1 MYLSMDM
8 GTSSTRLWLC
18 DGEKIIAHTCRRFG
32 AGYRKQSGSEAFFDK
47 VNSIIDDLLS
57 GVSLERQ
64 DIEGMIISGMGTSE
78 IGICDIPHIQL
89 PIDEYTLAQNVV
101 ERIIPEINNLK
112 LFFVPGVK
120 QARNGEIEDIMRGEE
135 TEICGIMDSIG
146 EIKRCAVVL
155 PGTHNKVIKINESG
169 QIECFMTAMS
179 GEIIDLVIKNSIL
192 SGSVSHDFAPLR
204 EYVILGAEDAAN
216 VGLTNTLFK
225 IRVMSKN
232 GVDVDSLSSYLYG
245 AVLSQDVPAILRI
258 TGDVKI
264 YIGGN
269 ENFRKV
275 LAILLRHNNAIELSE
290 EISSSATRCGLSR
303 IYSIYRSLS
312 KREDVIA
319 SIEREKLIAIVRN
332 PDLDTLFDAVDALY
346 EGGVRIL
353 EVTFDRS
360 GKIPHEKTADI
371 IASLSIR
378 YKGKMHIGAG
388 TVTSAQEVDL
398 ARCSGAEFIISP
410 NADAGVISHTRKN
423 GLVSIPGA
431 YTPTEITTAADAG
444 ADFIKLFP
452 ADDVSFKY
460 VKALKAPLSDVK
472 LLAVGGVNHENARSF
487 IENGFCGIGI
497 GSNLYDKELISQ
509 GRFSE
514 LSDRARKYV
523 NALK

>member
-8 GTSSTRLWLC
+8 GTSSTRLWLN
-18 DGEKIIAHTCRRFG
+18 DGEKTIAEKRARFG
-32 AGYRKQSGSEAFFDK
+32 ASFKNQNGTDAFFEK
-47 VNSIIDDLLS
+47 VNSLIDSVLADAS
-57 GVSLERQ
+57 ARRCDVEC
-64 DIEGMIISGMGTSE
+64 MMVSGMGGSE
-78 IGICDIPHIQL
+78 MGICEIPHVSL
-89 PIDEYTLAQNVV
+89 PVDLYTLADCVV
-101 ERIIPEINNLK
+101 DKDIPEIEGIRVR
-112 LFFVPGVK
+112 FVPGVK

-232 GVDVDSLSSYLYG
+232 SVDVDSLSSYLYG

-332 PDLDTLFDAVDALY
+332 PDLDTLFDAVA
-346 EGGVRIL
+346 
-353 EVTFDRS
+353 
-360 GKIPHEKTADI
+360 A
-371 IASLSIR
+371 
-378 YKGKMHIGAG
+378 
-388 TVTSAQEVDL
+388 TSFMPCA
-398 ARCSGAEFIISP
+398 
-410 NADAGVISHTRKN
+410 TR
-423 GLVSIPGA
+423 
-431 YTPTEITTAADAG
+431 PTTTT
-444 ADFIKLFP
+444 
-452 ADDVSFKY
+452 
-460 VKALKAPLSDVK
+460 
-472 LLAVGGVNHENARSF
+472 
-487 IENGFCGIGI
+487 
-497 GSNLYDKELISQ
+497 
-509 GRFSE
+509 
-514 LSDRARKYV
+514 
-523 NALK
+523 